1 VPGAVDDLTTMMRLG
16 REIGM
21 LLGEYF
27 GETNL
32 SEILYQSDDLPRAA
46 EHAQRAIEIEER
58 HPEVASRGPVGVLRL
73 ARIEAYRGDVEE
85 TRRLLQRIDEA
96 LDRARAEGRA
106 SGTMS
111 PSERVLRDMVDL
123 ATREADTA
131 EWEAL
136 LERSAKESVE
146 QDPIEVADLYGT
158 WALRRGRLEE
168 ARRAFEEAAAR
179 AARIPNVMDV
189 RVRRGLEAT
198 AARTT

>member
-1 VPGAVDDLTTMMRLG
+1 MMKLG
-16 REIGM
+16 REVGM

-32 SEILYQSDDLPRAA
+32 SEILYQSDDLPAAA

-58 HPEVASRGPVGVLRL
+58 HPEVASRGPVGILRL
-73 ARIEAYRGDVEE
+73 ARIEAYRGNIDE
-85 TRRLLQRIDEA
+85 TRRLLARIDEA
-96 LDRARAEGRA
+96 LEKARAEGRA
-106 SGTMS
+106 SGTFS

-123 ATREADTA
+123 ATRDAEIA
-131 EWEAL
+131 EWETL

-158 WALRRGRLEE
+158 WALRRGLLAE

-179 AARIPNVMDV
+179 ASRIPNVMDA
-189 RVRRGLEAT
+189 RIQRGLAAT
-198 AARTT
+198 KTT